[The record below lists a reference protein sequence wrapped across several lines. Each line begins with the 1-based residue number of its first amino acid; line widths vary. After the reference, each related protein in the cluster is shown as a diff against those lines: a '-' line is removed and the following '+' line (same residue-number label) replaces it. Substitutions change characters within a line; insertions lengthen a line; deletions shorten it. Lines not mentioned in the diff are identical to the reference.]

1 VNLTALYLF
10 SDLLIFIKVA
20 MLNARTPPEANHG
33 AHIGMSGVS
42 STKSG
47 TITQTDSSFE
57 VTKVKVSGNFPFIY

>member
-10 SDLLIFIKVA
+10 SGLLTFIKVA
-20 MLNARTPPEANHG
+20 MLNARTPPEANHM
-33 AHIGMSGVS
+33 HIGMSGVS